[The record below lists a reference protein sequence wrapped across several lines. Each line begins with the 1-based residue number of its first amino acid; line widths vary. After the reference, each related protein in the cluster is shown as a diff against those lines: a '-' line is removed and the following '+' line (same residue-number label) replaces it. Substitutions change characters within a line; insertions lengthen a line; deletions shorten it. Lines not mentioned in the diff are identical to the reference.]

1 MCGRFG
7 LYPARL
13 VLSSGAGGGAG
24 GAQPLPVGRS
34 PGLAGPPCVWELQPM
49 PPAWCGAAE
58 GNLRGWR
65 SAAPRRAMSRQCRS
79 PNECGR
85 SGLSPALLVRS
96 SGGEGREAAPFQV
109 KPGPVRSP
117 T

>member
-13 VLSSGAGGGAG
+13 VLSSGAGGGG
-24 GAQPLPVGRS
+24 ELSSFPSGEAQAWQAPHVCGSCS
-34 PGLAGPPCVWELQPM
+34 PCRRLGVEQR
-49 PPAWCGAAE
+49 
-58 GNLRGWR
+58 RGWR

-96 SGGEGREAAPFQV
+96 IGGEG
-109 KPGPVRSP
+109 VRPLPSR
-117 T
+117 